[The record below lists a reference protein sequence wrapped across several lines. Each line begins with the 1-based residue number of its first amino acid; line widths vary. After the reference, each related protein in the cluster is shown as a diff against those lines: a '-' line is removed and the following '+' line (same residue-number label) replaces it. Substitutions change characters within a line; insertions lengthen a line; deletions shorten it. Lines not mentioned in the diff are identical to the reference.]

1 MTIVDFDLGNIRIMF
16 SIGMFIAVA
25 IARFFSVFLPPAL
38 YSIFKKDVKLTLK
51 EMKIIWYS
59 GLVRG
64 NIIEFY

>member
-1 MTIVDFDLGNIRIMF
+1 MTIVDFDLSSIHIVF

-38 YSIFKKDVKLTLK
+38 YTIFKKDVKLTLK

-64 NIIEFY
+64 ELYVV